1 MFVLQLITYTLDS
14 NYATLETRSEKQLWK
29 WYAAINEDGNY
40 LLNDDDGHGHTN
52 QQIYLS
58 KSHAIA
64 SNFLFYFDIN
74 IFLKFY
80 AK

>member
-14 NYATLETRSEKQLWK
+14 DYATLETPSEKQFWK

-52 QQIYLS
+52 QQIYFS
-58 KSHAIA
+58 KSYAIA
-64 SNFLFYFDIN
+64 GNFFVLFRY
-74 IFLKFY
+74 
-80 AK
+80 